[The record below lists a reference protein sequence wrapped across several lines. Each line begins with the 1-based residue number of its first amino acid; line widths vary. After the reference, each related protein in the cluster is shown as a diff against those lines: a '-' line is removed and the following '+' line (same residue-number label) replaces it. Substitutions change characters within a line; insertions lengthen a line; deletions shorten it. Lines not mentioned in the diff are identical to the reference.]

1 MNVLAYVAPP
11 FSERAMDALIMLV
24 KGMVMVF
31 LVLTVL
37 MIALKIM
44 ERFFVCKKA
53 EKIEKPIEPQTPV
66 VVSDPQPVAVT
77 DDGALVAAITAAISV
92 VLASEGGQ
100 ASASGFRVVSFKRVG
115 GKNAWN
121 VK

>member
-1 MNVLAYVAPP
+1 
-11 FSERAMDALIMLV
+11 MLV

-31 LVLTVL
+31 VVLTVL
-37 MIALKIM
+37 MLALKIM
-44 ERFFVCKKA
+44 ERFFVGSKNEKP
-53 EKIEKPIEPQTPV
+53 EKIEKPDE
-66 VVSDPQPVAVT
+66 PVAPIAAT
-77 DDGALVAAITAAISV
+77 EPETAPEADDGALVAAITAAISV

-115 GKNAWN
+115 GKSAWN

>member
-31 LVLTVL
+31 VVLTVL
-37 MIALKIM
+37 MWILKIM
-44 ERFFVCKKA
+44 QRFFVEKTDEKA
-53 EKIEKPIEPQTPV
+53 EKPVEPEAPALV
-66 VVSDPQPVAVT
+66 AEPQPVAET